1 MESSC
6 LAPRPSPD
14 LFSAQIWV
22 VQIVFGYEGQL
33 FPECASAGIVILGNL
48 LWDTHE
54 AVEEPG
60 TCPVGFAELGCTL
73 KSELQT

>member
-1 MESSC
+1 M
-6 LAPRPSPD
+6 
-14 LFSAQIWV
+14 
-22 VQIVFGYEGQL
+22 FGYEGQL